1 MRNVSWKCGLALIA
15 AMLTTFSASAADD
28 WAVDK
33 AVLRWDVQVTQAPS
47 EPGAGVV
54 VILPDGGILPRPA
67 PDPVVM
73 SGGRELKSEILW
85 FDSNQ
90 GLGIVFEPPSGDSAT
105 VYLKPASALRTP
117 GSKSA
122 FTPGLL
128 LFTKNT
134 PSASLEGAQQVT
146 KGIPGIEFRMGLVP
160 FIGQRMNLYGTDDN
174 YISYYTGW
182 IRQSKSERIF
192 FCTISDEGSELRID
206 DRPIASWPGLHKR
219 EGGVRG
225 EYGEWLEVTP
235 GLHQIEY
242 FHFEKTGD
250 QEAHALWTSTPIT
263 KDHKPST
270 IPASAYVQSGQARPT
285 GVKARDGR
293 PVAAFLTDCK
303 TYFWFNEKPVNL
315 FRIEPLFASGLPAD
329 TAFSWTIDGQGPVTN
344 RDLFWLVEGSDPI
357 AITLSLSSKAG
368 GSRAT
373 RMAMIWST
381 QPGAGVKATPAGASV
396 DNDVHRRIYRDAL
409 LAMCRTVPADRDP
422 TANWSPD
429 FWTTLMNVVEPYRG
443 GALLIELFERSRKKI
458 ITLKPDDRE
467 YLEDLFFET
476 IRYAKPADT
485 VKWVDRLEQEAKERD
500 RKFYWKLA
508 KVDFYL
514 NTATNVVEARRE
526 VNFLRASA
534 VSAAENQLVLIRQGD
549 LERMAGNFPEAVNFY
564 SMAQDRYQAMAKVG
578 PGKPGVGEAVKP
590 VGMARNKA
598 DLVAQRRQLSSP
610 SSGSSSRSVAPP
622 PSEKWKTFAVH
633 EASFLVTSRDLIRDG
648 FLFEA
653 RDVLNAWEVQFPLS
667 KMKGDYSLAEAEFYV
682 AAGIYPRA
690 LQILKLAR
698 QGTDISSFLPA
709 TYALELECLQ
719 KMGNDKEAKELAK
732 KVARDFPI
740 HECGVLARRILNDL

>member
-1 MRNVSWKCGLALIA
+1 MRGFGWTCGAVLAG
-15 AMLTTFSASAADD
+15 AMLMTISASAGND
-28 WAVDK
+28 WPVDK
-33 AVLRWDVQVTQAPS
+33 AVLRWDLQVTQAPS

-54 VILPDGGILPRPA
+54 AILPDGGILPRPA

-85 FDSNQ
+85 FDPNQ
-90 GLGIVFEPPSGDSAT
+90 GLGIVFEPPSGDSVS
-105 VYLKPASALRTP
+105 VYLKPSGALRAP

-122 FTPGLL
+122 FTPSLL

-134 PSASLEGAQQVT
+134 PSASLEAAQQAS

-174 YISYYTGW
+174 FISYYTGW
-182 IRQSKSERIF
+182 MRQEKSAKVY
-192 FCTISDEGSELRID
+192 FCTISDEGSEMQID
-206 DRPIASWPGLHKR
+206 GRTVASWPGLHKR
-219 EGGVRG
+219 EGGIRG
-225 EYGEWLEVTP
+225 EYGNWIEMTP

-263 KDHKPST
+263 KEHKPST
-270 IPASAYVQSGQARPT
+270 IPASAFVKSGMARPT
-285 GVKARDGR
+285 GVASRDGR
-293 PVAAFLTDCK
+293 PVAAFSTDCK

-315 FRIEPLFASGLPAD
+315 FRIEPLFPESLPPD
-329 TAFSWTIDGQGPVTN
+329 TAFSWTIAGEGPVTN
-344 RDLFWLVEGSDPI
+344 RDVSWLVEGSDPI

-396 DNDVHRRIYRDAL
+396 DNEVHRRIYRDAL
-409 LAMCRTVPADRDP
+409 LAMCRTIPADRDP
-422 TANWSPD
+422 TANWSSD
-429 FWTTLMNVVEPYRG
+429 FWTTLINVVEPYKG
-443 GALLIELFERSRKKI
+443 GAILIELFERSRKKI
-458 ITLKPDDRE
+458 MALKPDDRE

-476 IRYAKPADT
+476 IRYAKPMET
-485 VKWVDRLEQEAKERD
+485 IKWVDRLEQEAKERD

-514 NTATNVVEARRE
+514 NTATNLADARRE
-526 VNFLRASA
+526 INFLRASA
-534 VSAAENQLVLIRQGD
+534 VSAAENQVVLIRQGD
-549 LERMAGNFPEAVNFY
+549 LERMSGNFSEALNFY

-578 PGKPGVGEAVKP
+578 PDKPGNEAAAL

-598 DLVAQRRQLSSP
+598 QLVARRQLTSP
-610 SSGSSSRSVAPP
+610 NAGSSSRIVAPP
-622 PSEKWKTFAVH
+622 PTQKWKTFAVH
-633 EASFLVTSRDLIRDG
+633 EASFLVTARDLIRDG
-648 FLFEA
+648 YLFEA
-653 RDVLNAWEVQFPLS
+653 RDVLNSWEIQFPLS
-667 KMKGDYSLAEAEFYV
+667 KMNGDYSLAEAEFYV

-690 LQILKLAR
+690 IQILKLAR

-732 KVARDFPI
+732 TVARDFPN
-740 HECGVLARRILNDL
+740 HECGVLARRILSDL